1 MNRHTA
7 QQMGGTRVSGSGA
20 TLNASA
26 NPNGLGA
33 TAWFR
38 YDVADPGSCNDSF
51 GTRVPAATVGAVFV
65 LCFSLGSLYYDGHF
79 RISIK
84 RSHEV
89 IKAYIRSAE
98 APLPY

>member
-1 MNRHTA
+1 MSKKR
-7 QQMGGTRVSGSGA
+7 TR
-20 TLNASA
+20 LEFWLDLII
-26 NPNGLGA
+26 P
-33 TAWFR
+33 
-38 YDVADPGSCNDSF
+38 
-51 GTRVPAATVGAVFV
+51 VGAVFV

-79 RISIK
+79 RISSK